1 MSNVNGVL
9 ATALIGFKDNIVR
22 DYESRFENPNG
33 ERFGIEFEAGSK
45 YVKVV
50 SVSWGSR
57 SVHSFVEKAT
67 GNIWKAA
74 SWKSPARNFVRGNVF
89 DSASYINRLSW
100 TGVV

>member
-33 ERFGIEFEAGSK
+33 ERFGIEFEEGSK